1 MKVAIMGAGLSG
13 LTCAITLEKN
23 GIIPTVFERGNQV
36 GDRFI
41 NGEIMLSILSR
52 PIRDDLAYLSEKH
65 GIFLQPTGNIK
76 NLHLYSEREHSLIT
90 GALGFNNLRGRHEH
104 SFEKQLEGQ
113 LTKTE
118 IIFNSK
124 KSYEELLQEY
134 THVVMATGDGA
145 YAAKVQN
152 YQQDLTV
159 SIKGCILKG
168 KFDRY
173 MAAAWL
179 DHHIAPKGYGY
190 FIPISD
196 TEADLAIAY
205 PDYPENTDQDIEAL
219 WQHFYQRACSVFQQ
233 DLEVIDGFQIE
244 NYIIGICKSPRIGN
258 TFFTGNCFGA
268 IMPFL
273 GFGQLTALLT
283 GIYAAYD
290 LCSLG
295 NYEKLTHSLKRS
307 YEQSII
313 LRKSMEQLNNSQYDL
328 FVRALN
334 GSFGHRLFHTK
345 SISPLKVASYLLRPF
360 VTGKSRDVRQD

>member
-1 MKVAIMGAGLSG
+1 MKIAIMGAGLSG
-13 LTCAITLEKN
+13 LACAITLEKQ
-23 GIIPTVFERGNQV
+23 GLFSTVFERRNQV

-41 NGEIMLSILSR
+41 NGEIMLAILSR

-65 GIFLQPTGNIK
+65 GIFLKPTGNIK
-76 NLHLYSEREHSLIT
+76 TLHLHSQHNHALIT
-90 GALGFNNLRGRHEH
+90 GALGFNNLRGRHDH

-118 IIFNSK
+118 IIFNSD

-134 THVVMATGDGA
+134 THVIMATGDAA

-152 YQQDLTV
+152 YHQDLTV
-159 SIKGCILKG
+159 SLKGCIVKG

-173 MAAAWL
+173 TTAAWL

-190 FIPISD
+190 FIPFSD
-196 TEADLAIAY
+196 TEGDLVIAY
-205 PDYPENTDQDIEAL
+205 PDYPENMEQDIEAL
-219 WQHFYQRACSVFQQ
+219 WQRFYQRICFEFQQ
-233 DLEVIDGFQIE
+233 DLKIVDGFQIR
-244 NYIIGICKSPRIGN
+244 NYIIGSCKSPRIGN
-258 TFFTGNCFGA
+258 TFFVGNCFGS

-273 GFGQLTALLT
+273 GFGQLTSLLT

-290 LCSLG
+290 LCGLG
-295 NYEKLTHSLKRS
+295 NYEKLTIPLKRS

-313 LRKSMEQLNNSQYDL
+313 LRKTMEQLSNSQYDF
-328 FVRALN
+328 FVKSLN

-345 SISPLKVASYLLRPF
+345 RISPLKVASYLLRPF
-360 VTGKSRDVRQD
+360 VSEKSGSIETD